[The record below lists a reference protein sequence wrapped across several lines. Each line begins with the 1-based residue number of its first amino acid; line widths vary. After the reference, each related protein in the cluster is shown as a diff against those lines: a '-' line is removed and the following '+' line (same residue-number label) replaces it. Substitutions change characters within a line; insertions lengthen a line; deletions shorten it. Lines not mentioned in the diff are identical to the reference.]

1 MRIAQ
6 VRTFVIRPTRM
17 HTEGEVRTADYVH
30 AQACAVRA
38 DLWNP
43 SLTQS
48 ERNVSPITTVEGV
61 ANYTEP
67 SVTSNNRHFQYL
79 GVIALKRWL
88 YIRLIQ
94 SQHAMF

>member
-1 MRIAQ
+1 MRANGPQSVTVRTDVRMRIAQ
-6 VRTFVIRPTRM
+6 VRTFVIRPTQM

-61 ANYTEP
+61 AN
-67 SVTSNNRHFQYL
+67 
-79 GVIALKRWL
+79 
-88 YIRLIQ
+88 
-94 SQHAMF
+94 